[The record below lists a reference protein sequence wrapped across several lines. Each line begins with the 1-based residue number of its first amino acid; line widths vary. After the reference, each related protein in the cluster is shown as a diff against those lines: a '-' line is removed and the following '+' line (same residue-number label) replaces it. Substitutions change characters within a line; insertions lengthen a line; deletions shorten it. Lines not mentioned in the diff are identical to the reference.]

1 MQEQVDIRYLL
12 RIYALGPHPELE
24 ISHEAFEGIKSS
36 KAILNAGLS
45 MEEKYEV
52 LVSNYLEFE
61 KEMLIYSAECMIRN
75 NLNTDAFS
83 KIKMDLNRRLV
94 NIMTAAR
101 SYIDQVSRD
110 IRSIVPHEIK
120 ENDFVKKAL
129 SDKYDELFEYRFME
143 SLRNH
148 VQHRE
153 FPVHYMEINRFWDNG
168 ERAQGS
174 GLAFDVELASEKAD
188 LSQNLKFKTSVLEE
202 MPERV
207 DLKKAVRVYI
217 EAISDVHSS
226 LRHRVLNALTDS
238 RENIDTYIGLYARKR
253 PNPIGLYAIREE
265 NGIYVEKVSL
275 STEWDDVRQKLTQI
289 NMRLVNLSRRYV
301 TSKLTLKK
309 ENKGKT

>member
-1 MQEQVDIRYLL
+1 MNGHSGGRSMMQEQVDIRYLL

-153 FPVHYMEINRFWDNG
+153 FQYITWKLIDSGIMEN
-168 ERAQGS
+168 
-174 GLAFDVELASEKAD
+174 
-188 LSQNLKFKTSVLEE
+188 
-202 MPERV
+202 
-207 DLKKAVRVYI
+207 VRRDQ
-217 EAISDVHSS
+217 AWH
-226 LRHRVLNALTDS
+226 
-238 RENIDTYIGLYARKR
+238 
-253 PNPIGLYAIREE
+253 
-265 NGIYVEKVSL
+265 
-275 STEWDDVRQKLTQI
+275 
-289 NMRLVNLSRRYV
+289 
-301 TSKLTLKK
+301 LTLSWLQKRQTFL
-309 ENKGKT
+309 KT